1 MAGDSTKPPGA
12 PQPRRPSGPAAAGKG
27 GRDGADVVDCA
38 AAMRVPFFLSAA
50 TAALLLAGCASV
62 PPPTGGEAAL
72 PAPPAVEEPPVSAP
86 APAEP
91 VPEAAPEE
99 TPKEAPAEAAAARP
113 APEPKPWTFSFKH
126 GSHAA
131 RIDGVLVYL
140 GRPAKT
146 DWKQR
151 KTVPSELDRKFT
163 VDPLEHARSKPLAPG
178 RPLRVCLDPGHG
190 GQDTGALSKD
200 GRTVEKTLSLDI
212 ARRVARML
220 RLDGVEV
227 SLTRPDDRTFVPLP
241 DRPAIARAKKADL
254 FVSIHLNANTETA
267 PRGVETYVFPARGM
281 ESTTW
286 DLSGGASEESGQWWP
301 GNGTDRDNVQLGF
314 CIQRRLVAASGL
326 PDRGLRRARFVVVRE
341 ARVPAALVECGYLTN
356 PRDLAVLRSENGREK
371 IARGI
376 YEGIFDFAYGTMA
389 PGLPPHEPGPPVTE
403 IVVPAAPAPDGRAG
417 ALEFVAAPV
426 PPWTPPEPALPTS
439 DPGEDPATAE
449 ARTAA
454 LRAAGLLP
462 E

>member
-1 MAGDSTKPPGA
+1 
-12 PQPRRPSGPAAAGKG
+12 
-27 GRDGADVVDCA
+27 
-38 AAMRVPFFLSAA
+38 MRLFRALSAA
-50 TAALLLAGCASV
+50 TAALLLAGCASTPPATEGDAV
-62 PPPTGGEAAL
+62 FPLPAEPPPAA
-72 PAPPAVEEPPVSAP
+72 

-91 VPEAAPEE
+91 VPAAA
-99 TPKEAPAEAAAARP
+99 TNAPAAAAAVP
-113 APEPKPWTFSFKH
+113 APKPAPKPKPWSFSFKN
-126 GSHAA
+126 GSQAA
-131 RIDGVLVYL
+131 KADGVLVYL

-151 KTVPSELDRKFT
+151 KAVPSELDRKFT
-163 VDPLEHARSKPLAPG
+163 VDPLERARTAPLASG

-190 GQDTGALSKD
+190 GQDAGALSKD

-220 RLDGVEV
+220 RRDGVEV

-241 DRPAIARAKKADL
+241 DRPALARAKNADL
-254 FVSIHLNANTETA
+254 FVSIHLNANAASA

-286 DLSGGASEESGQWWP
+286 DLSRGASDESKQWWP
-301 GNGTDRDNVQLGF
+301 GNGADWGNVQLGF

-341 ARVPAALVECGYLTN
+341 ARVPAALVECGFLTN
-356 PRDLAVLRSENGREK
+356 PRDLAVLRSETGREN

-389 PGLPPHEPGPPVTE
+389 PGLPPHKPGPPVTE
-403 IVVPAAPAPDGRAG
+403 IVAAPPAADDRAG

-426 PPWTPPEPALPTS
+426 PPWKPPSPVLPAS
-439 DPGEDPATAE
+439 DPGEDPEIAA
-449 ARTAA
+449 ARAAA